1 MRRQKSTLSPIPRIR
16 RAAATVRLLS
26 AISIETNRRTGAL
39 LYSMERANTGAFL
52 DSWGDYGL
60 VQISIAKGELS
71 KAQSV
76 LSEAQ
81 KQYPASDPWLILMQA
96 ALEQAEWK
104 REQGGKG
111 TP

>member
-1 MRRQKSTLSPIPRIR
+1 
-16 RAAATVRLLS
+16 VRLLA
-26 AISIETNRRTGAL
+26 AISIETNQPDRARFWIQKGKGE
-39 LYSMERANTGAFL
+39 YSEAFL

-60 VQISIAKGELS
+60 VQISIAKGELP

>member
-1 MRRQKSTLSPIPRIR
+1 
-16 RAAATVRLLS
+16 
-26 AISIETNRRTGAL
+26 
-39 LYSMERANTGAFL
+39 
-52 DSWGDYGL
+52 
-60 VQISIAKGELS
+60 VQISIAKGELP